1 MASKDGFILISS
13 GLGSS
18 VSGVTENEKGQQAGE
33 TPGHTQEL
41 FSLFIQCFFFFFF
54 LSRKNHVRWGRVIRR
69 NTECSL

>member
-41 FSLFIQCFFFFFF
+41 FSLFIQCFFFF

-69 NTECSL
+69 NIECSL